1 MKQFTYKDYDI
12 ATGIVFTNLCCDM
25 LNRFDIDM
33 FNDASAKP
41 IFEALSDYV
50 GNNIEIL
57 EEDKYLCTQSIV
69 SQTVLFVCKPNNC

>member
-1 MKQFTYKDYDI
+1 MKQFTYKGYDI

-33 FNDASAKP
+33 FNDVSSRP
-41 IFEALSDYV
+41 IFEALSNYI

-57 EEDKYLCTQSIV
+57 EEDE
-69 SQTVLFVCKPNNC
+69 

>member
-1 MKQFTYKDYDI
+1 MNQFTYKDYDI

-41 IFEALSDYV
+41 IFEALSDYIA
-50 GNNIEIL
+50 NNVKIK
-57 EEDKYLCTQSIV
+57 EEYD
-69 SQTVLFVCKPNNC
+69 NE

>member
-1 MKQFTYKDYDI
+1 MKQLTYKDYDI
-12 ATGIVFTNLCCDM
+12 ATGIVFTNLSVDI

-41 IFEALSDYV
+41 IFEALSDYI

-57 EEDKYLCTQSIV
+57 EEDE
-69 SQTVLFVCKPNNC
+69 

>member
-33 FNDASAKP
+33 FNDPKARP
-41 IFEALSDYV
+41 IFEALFNYI
-50 GNNIEIL
+50 GNNVKIK
-57 EEDKYLCTQSIV
+57 EEYD
-69 SQTVLFVCKPNNC
+69 NE

>member
-12 ATGIVFTNLCCDM
+12 AIGIVFTNLCCDM

-33 FNDASAKP
+33 FNDISSRP

-50 GNNIEIL
+50 GNNIEI
-57 EEDKYLCTQSIV
+57 EEEYDEL
-69 SQTVLFVCKPNNC
+69 